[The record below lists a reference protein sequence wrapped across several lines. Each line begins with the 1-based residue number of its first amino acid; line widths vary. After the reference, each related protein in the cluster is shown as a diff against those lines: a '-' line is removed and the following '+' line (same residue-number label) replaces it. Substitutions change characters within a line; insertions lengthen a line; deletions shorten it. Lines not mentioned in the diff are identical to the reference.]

1 MTVDEAVDTES
12 QQYLMGMKR
21 NSLDAQ
27 CIRNWLHGG
36 SETVWGK
43 W

>member
-1 MTVDEAVDTES
+1 MTVDEVVDAES
-12 QQYLMGMKR
+12 QQDLMGMKR

-27 CIRNWLHGG
+27 GIRNWLHGS